1 MEGNNKSGCAR
12 CEDTGRNGGSLF
24 YDFVL
29 SICQSRQFTAF
40 ILLII
45 FLDNILIFDLIIP
58 ALKNVPAFSK
68 VTDGFF
74 LLMYVVEFFMK
85 VYIDPQGYWRNPLN
99 ILSSIVVMLSCI
111 FVFLGITTHNTSVR
125 VFLTFRLTEILHKQ
139 EVLQVLAAA
148 YWRGAKR
155 AVCLV
160 GVVCLTMITFALIG
174 QHLFGDNW
182 VDLRE
187 SLVILFSLATL
198 DDWRLFQQ
206 ILYDQG
212 MNLSW
217 IYTMSFLILVH
228 FLLIPVITQ
237 LFTIEMSNIT
247 EEMQKVTKDTQIK
260 KLQDF
265 QEHLNQETM
274 IIELLQEE
282 RDGDLE
288 RAMKQIEQTLSHDK
302 TTVTESQCSSASFI
316 RAHLTVQTH
325 HETIIELHQLYSD
338 MIQLLKELL
347 KWKLNEERSR
357 SASRKFRILNQP
369 AI

>member
-187 SLVILFSLATL
+187 SLVILFSLAT
-198 DDWRLFQQ
+198 
-206 ILYDQG
+206 
-212 MNLSW
+212 
-217 IYTMSFLILVH
+217 
-228 FLLIPVITQ
+228 
-237 LFTIEMSNIT
+237 NIT